1 MMKVRDPNGKLSQAG
16 SPVFPLKENCCPKSV
31 YLHLDMLRIMIN
43 VCEHVKANLALIK
56 AWNLEV
62 KTYMK
67 FLFEEL

>member
-1 MMKVRDPNGKLSQAG
+1 MKVRDPNGKLSQAG
-16 SPVFPLKENCCPKSV
+16 SHVLPLKENGCPNSV
-31 YLHLDMLRIMIN
+31 YLYFDMLRLFIN
-43 VCEHVKANLALIK
+43 VSEHVKANLALIK